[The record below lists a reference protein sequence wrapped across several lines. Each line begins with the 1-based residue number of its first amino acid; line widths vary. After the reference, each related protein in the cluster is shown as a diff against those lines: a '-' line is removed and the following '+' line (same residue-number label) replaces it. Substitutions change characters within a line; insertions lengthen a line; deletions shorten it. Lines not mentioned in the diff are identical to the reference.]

1 MTETDTQPPAPD
13 PALRRLEPLVGD
25 WSMTGNLVGSS
36 EENIVGRASFRW
48 PEGGVLLQQDIE
60 IDFAGQFQV
69 KSHELIGYDPETGA
83 FASHVY
89 SNLSPT
95 PLPYAWELR
104 DNKLRNSLP
113 TAHWMR
119 RSRERSQTTAPPSR
133 AAGGRIPAPTK
144 PSTSPMTSAV
154 TACRKAPAR
163 GDAHTGSELTGGR
176 RTELGAALMVGAVL
190 RQPFRVRSAE
200 GSRAMPVGIRSSVAI
215 RFSSRA
221 NPSSADP
228 PVEDADANGSV
239 AQRLDGVAGARH
251 HQTADQDDETPC
263 QPQFWA
269 ATWGHHNSTPTGSNP
284 CLHTERAPVL
294 LR

>member
-1 MTETDTQPPAPD
+1 MTEIDAQPPAPD

-48 PEGGVLLQQDIE
+48 LEGGVLLQQDIE

-133 AAGGRIPAPTK
+133 AAGGRIPAPTR
-144 PSTSPMTSAV
+144 PSTSPMTPAV
-154 TACRKAPAR
+154 LACREAPAL
-163 GDAHTGSELTGGR
+163 GDAHTGLERVARGVVVGQRPAPGDLEATR
-176 RTELGAALMVGAVL
+176 RTLADIARRAPGAAHPTGCLSNRQCDVRNVQDPWPTGAHAEAMVTNAPSGPSGQERVIRIGIGLPAAVPGVDATTIGA
-190 RQPFRVRSAE
+190 
-200 GSRAMPVGIRSSVAI
+200 
-215 RFSSRA
+215 
-221 NPSSADP
+221 
-228 PVEDADANGSV
+228 
-239 AQRLDGVAGARH
+239 
-251 HQTADQDDETPC
+251 
-263 QPQFWA
+263 WA
-269 ATWGHHNSTPTGSNP
+269 AEAERAGVRLRRGHRPTG
-284 CLHTERAPVL
+284 L
-294 LR
+294 

>member
-1 MTETDTQPPAPD
+1 MTETDAQPPAPD

-48 PEGGVLLQQDIE
+48 LAGGFFLQQDIE

-89 SNLSPT
+89 SNMSPT
-95 PLPYAWELR
+95 PLPYTWSCATTSSASR
-104 DNKLRNSLP
+104 YP

-133 AAGGRIPAPTK
+133 AAGGRIPAPTR

-154 TACRKAPAR
+154 PACREAPAR
-163 GDAHTGSELTGGR
+163 TTLTLALSGWPAKRGQINR
-176 RTELGAALMVGAVL
+176 R
-190 RQPFRVRSAE
+190 P
-200 GSRAMPVGIRSSVAI
+200 PDSSVLPPPGRI
-215 RFSSRA
+215 SR
-221 NPSSADP
+221 PLDTLSSA
-228 PVEDADANGSV
+228 
-239 AQRLDGVAGARH
+239 
-251 HQTADQDDETPC
+251 
-263 QPQFWA
+263 
-269 ATWGHHNSTPTGSNP
+269 
-284 CLHTERAPVL
+284 AP
-294 LR
+294 